1 MIRTT
6 QGKAA
11 EAYRALRNLQGRLM
25 ERRTAYKLFKLRK
38 KLDEELEYIREAE
51 GRLLQKYGYGVTPE
65 GRILYGEDEEKHQEY
80 IREWEEELNAEADIE
95 TEMIDLRDDDS
106 MQISLE
112 EMEALEPFL
121 IIE

>member
-51 GRLLQKYGYGVTPE
+51 GRLLKKYGYGVTPE

-106 MQISLE
+106 LQISLE

>member
-65 GRILYGEDEEKHQEY
+65 GRILYGEDEEKHKEY

-106 MQISLE
+106 LIISLE

-121 IIE
+121 VLE

>member
-1 MIRTT
+1 MQLHRQAFLPFPSNEILVRSIL
-6 QGKAA
+6 A
-11 EAYRALRNLQGRLM
+11 E
-25 ERRTAYKLFKLRK
+25 
-38 KLDEELEYIREAE
+38 
-51 GRLLQKYGYGVTPE
+51 LLQKYGYGVTPE

-106 MQISLE
+106 LIISLE

-121 IIE
+121 VIE